1 MNNSPVKIHRILA
14 SVIVLIIVGFNIFLF
29 SDMTTPYDIKLKTT
43 RGDFN
48 LKVEL
53 AKTMREKQKGLMLR
67 DNLKVGEGMLFVYK
81 KPLIPTFWM
90 KNTLI
95 PLDMI
100 FIGKD
105 LSIKYIEQKTLPCKE
120 TDDSQCPLYAPPVP
134 VQYVL
139 EVPGGYSKLFG
150 VQPGDIMEIVTPIE

>member
-1 MNNSPVKIHRILA
+1 MLNDPIKIHRVLA
-14 SVIVLIIVGFNIFLF
+14 AVIVLIIVGFNIFLF
-29 SDMTTPYDIKLKTT
+29 SDQTRLYDIRLKST
-43 RGDFN
+43 RGNFS

-53 AKTMREKQKGLMLR
+53 AKTMREKQKGLMFR
-67 DNLKVGEGMLFVYK
+67 ENLKVGEGMLFVYK

-105 LSIKYIEQKTLPCKE
+105 LSIKYIEQK
-120 TDDSQCPLYAPPVP
+120 APPCISEDDECPHYSPP
-134 VQYVL
+134 VAIQYIL

-150 VQPGDIMEIVTPIE
+150 IKAGDILEIVTPIE